1 MQYERGTQAF
11 EQPGSF
17 HLTTLYVNLHITGHV
32 SILEYHFNCFI
43 FTVYTLF
50 GFILFCC
57 HRQRM
62 RDTEG
67 QLASLHN
74 ALAQQREHH
83 KRQSAEFSKE
93 AEAKV
98 QRVKALQEEAAE
110 LQRQLT
116 AQRCKFE
123 ATLLHSSSGTL

>member
-1 MQYERGTQAF
+1 M
-11 EQPGSF
+11 
-17 HLTTLYVNLHITGHV
+17 
-32 SILEYHFNCFI
+32 
-43 FTVYTLF
+43 FTIYLVVV
-50 GFILFCC
+50 LFCC
-57 HRQRM
+57 HRHRL
-62 RDTEG
+62 RHTEG